1 MSLGWDPADYGG
13 AQTFVG
19 AIYSY
24 ELDLAGYVT
33 VQEIKKPL
41 ISQLD
46 PELQPLGLK
55 GKLIR
60 TESWNEL
67 RALSHALSHVGFG
80 LDDIRVPQV
89 GAWWSKCPRKHTSS
103 IRGVLNQHPSA
114 AQHRRWDVLMVGRRW
129 MKMHWHFH
137 VRV

>member
-80 LDDIRVPQV
+80 LDDIRGASALESTQAPFGACSTNTLPPHNIVV
-89 GAWWSKCPRKHTSS
+89 GMS
-103 IRGVLNQHPSA
+103 
-114 AQHRRWDVLMVGRRW
+114 
-129 MKMHWHFH
+129 
-137 VRV
+137 